1 MWFGYASTEGTLIAA
16 GICLS
21 FFNLG
26 AWGGMYAYTPELYP
40 TSVRSTGVGLAASFG
55 RIGGII
61 APLLVGLLVGRSV
74 GLPSIFVLF
83 FVTILIGAAAVLFL
97 GRETKGIDLD

>member
-1 MWFGYASTEGTLIAA
+1 M
-16 GICLS
+16 S

-40 TSVRSTGVGLAASFG
+40 TGVRSTGVGLAASFG

-61 APLLVGLLVGRSV
+61 APYLVGILVARQVEIG
-74 GLPSIFVLF
+74 SIFWIF
-83 FVTILIGAAAVLFL
+83 FVTILVGALAVLWL
-97 GRETKGIDLD
+97 GTETKGKELAD

>member
-1 MWFGYASTEGTLIAA
+1 
-16 GICLS
+16 S

-40 TSVRSTGVGLAASFG
+40 TRVRSTGVGLAASFG

-61 APLLVGLLVGRSV
+61 APYLVGMLVAREIAIG
-74 GLPSIFVLF
+74 SIFWMF
-83 FVTILIGAAAVLFL
+83 FVTILVGALAVFL
-97 GRETKGIDLD
+97 LGTETRGKELAD